1 MPEFQLVSFGEP
13 GELAGHRAPGTGT
26 TTETDHRAPRRRPR
40 AVGLITRTDLPE
52 VIEVAPARTT
62 SIEARF
68 AALAALSAVAMDA
81 REAIEVRA
89 PFTGALL
96 GRIAR
101 GTEADVDAAVN
112 AARAAQPQWAA
123 TPVAERGAVLTRF
136 QGLLLDRREAIVDLI
151 QLESGKARRHAF
163 EEILD
168 TAVVAQHYAVHAR
181 HYLRARRRAGAFA
194 FLTRTLEV
202 RHPVGV
208 VGIVSP
214 WNFPLILSITDA
226 IAALMAGN
234 SVVLRPDVQ
243 SSFTALAGAELL
255 YEAGLPRD
263 VLRVVTGEGNE
274 LGPPLI
280 DRVDFVMFTGSTRTG
295 QIVARQAAAR
305 LTGFSLE
312 LGGKNPMIV
321 LPDADIDAAVD
332 GAVRGAFVGAGQVC
346 VSIERLYL
354 PAASYD
360 DFVARLIARTRAL
373 RISPAMDYSADVGSM
388 TSARQLAV
396 VESHVA
402 DAIARGA
409 TLLHGGRRR
418 ADLGPLFYEPT
429 ILADVQPG
437 MTAYAEETFGPVLA
451 VYRYDSIDDAIRR
464 ANDTRY
470 GLNASVWSR
479 SAARAVAVARRIR
492 CGTVNVNE
500 AYAASWT
507 ATGSPIGGMKASG
520 VGRRH
525 GADGILKYT
534 EGQTIAVQRI
544 MPLTPPRFLDEIVY
558 TNLMARIVR
567 VIGRIPGLR

>member
-1 MPEFQLVSFGEP
+1 MT
-13 GELAGHRAPGTGT
+13 LA
-26 TTETDHRAPRRRPR
+26 TEA
-40 AVGLITRTDLPE
+40 
-52 VIEVAPARTT
+52 AR
-62 SIEARF
+62 SGIAAIDPRF
-68 AALAALSAVAMDA
+68 AALAALSAVSPRD
-81 REAIEVRA
+81 RSEIDVHA

-96 GRIAR
+96 GRIRR
-101 GTEADVDAAVN
+101 GTVADIASAVD
-112 AARAAQPQWAA
+112 AARAAQPRWAA
-123 TPVAERGAVLTRF
+123 TPVGERGAVFTRF
-136 QGLLLDRREAIVDLI
+136 QSLLLDRREAMVDLI

-181 HYLRARRRAGAFA
+181 HYLRTRRRAGAFA
-194 FLTRTLEV
+194 LLTRTVEV

-208 VGIVSP
+208 VGIVAP

-226 IAALMAGN
+226 IAAMMAGN

-243 SSFTALAGAELL
+243 SSFTALAAAALL

-263 VLRVVTGEGNE
+263 VLRVVTGEGHE

-280 DRVDFVMFTGSTRTG
+280 DRVDFVMFTGSTNTG
-295 QIVARQAAAR
+295 KIVARQAAEH
-305 LTGFSLE
+305 LTGYSLE

-321 LPDADIDAAVD
+321 LPDANVDAAVD

-354 PAASYD
+354 PSAMYD
-360 DFVARLIARTRAL
+360 DFVGRLVQRTRAL
-373 RISPAMDYSADVGSM
+373 RISPSMDYSADVGSM
-388 TSARQLAV
+388 TSARQVGV

-402 DAIARGA
+402 DALGKGA

-418 ADLGPLFYEPT
+418 PDLGPLFYEPT
-429 ILADVQPG
+429 ILAGVRPG

-451 VYRYDSIDDAIRR
+451 VYRYDSVDDAIES

-479 SAARAVAVARRIR
+479 RAASAVAVARRLR

-507 ATGSPIGGMKASG
+507 ATGSPIGGMKQSG

-525 GADGILKYT
+525 GEEGILKYT
-534 EGQTIAVQRI
+534 EGQTIAVQRL
-544 MPLTPPRFLDEIVY
+544 MPLTAPTFLDETVY
-558 TNLMARIVR
+558 ANLMARVVR
-567 VIGRIPGLR
+567 VMGRIPGLR

>member
-1 MPEFQLVSFGEP
+1 MT
-13 GELAGHRAPGTGT
+13 LA
-26 TTETDHRAPRRRPR
+26 TEGWLTALTPIDPRY
-40 AVGLITRTDLPE
+40 D
-52 VIEVAPARTT
+52 
-62 SIEARF
+62 
-68 AALAALSAVAMDA
+68 ALAAISAVPLVGRDG
-81 REAIEVRA
+81 IDVHA

-96 GRIAR
+96 GRIPR
-101 GTEADVDAAVN
+101 GTEADVESAVR
-112 AARAAQPQWAA
+112 AARAAQPRWAA
-123 TPVAERGAVLTRF
+123 TPVAERGSVFTRF
-136 QGLLLDRREAIVDLI
+136 QSLLLDRREAIVDLI

-181 HYLRARRRAGAFA
+181 HYLRARRRSGAFA
-194 FLTRTLEV
+194 LLTSTVEL

-208 VGIVSP
+208 VGIVAP

-243 SSFTALAGAELL
+243 SSFTALSAAELL

-263 VLRVVTGEGNE
+263 VLRVITGEGHD
-274 LGPPLI
+274 LGPALI

-295 QIVARQAAAR
+295 KIVAKQAAAR

-321 LPDADIDAAVD
+321 LADANVDAAVD

-354 PAASYD
+354 PSSLYD
-360 DFVARLIARTRAL
+360 DFVARLIESTHAL
-373 RISPAMDYSADVGSM
+373 RISPSMDYSADVGSM
-388 TSARQLAV
+388 TSARQVGV

-402 DAIARGA
+402 DALAKGA

-418 ADLGPLFYEPT
+418 PDLGPLFYEPT
-429 ILADVQPG
+429 ILAGVRPG
-437 MTAYAEETFGPVLA
+437 MTAYGEETFGPVLA
-451 VYRYDSIDDAIRR
+451 VYRYDDVDDAIAR

-479 SAARAVAVARRIR
+479 STRRAIDVARRIQ

-507 ATGSPIGGMKASG
+507 ATGSPIGGMKQSG
-520 VGRRH
+520 TGRRH
-525 GADGILKYT
+525 GEEGILKYT
-534 EGQTIAVQRI
+534 EAQTIAVQRL
-544 MPLTPPRFLDEIVY
+544 MALAPPPFLDETVY
-558 TNLMARIVR
+558 TNLMARIVKA
-567 VIGRIPGLR
+567 IGRIPGLR

>member
-1 MPEFQLVSFGEP
+1 MNSRNVS
-13 GELAGHRAPGTGT
+13 
-26 TTETDHRAPRRRPR
+26 
-40 AVGLITRTDLPE
+40 
-52 VIEVAPARTT
+52 APAT
-62 SIEARF
+62 SAASNPVTLGIEPAVASAPKLQSRY
-68 AALAALSAVAMDA
+68 ASLAALSAVPSLD
-81 REAIEVRA
+81 RTSIDVLA

-96 GRIAR
+96 GRIPR
-101 GTEADVDAAVN
+101 GTESDIDAAVKT
-112 AARAAQPQWAA
+112 ARQAQPAWAA
-123 TPVAERGAVLTRF
+123 IPIARRSVVFTRF
-136 QGLLLDRREAIVDLI
+136 QSLLLAHREEIVDLI

-168 TAVVAQHYAVHAR
+168 TAVVAQHYAVHAAR
-181 HYLRARRRAGAFA
+181 YLRPRRRAGAFA
-194 FLTRTLEV
+194 LLTTTVEL

-208 VGIVSP
+208 VGIVAP

-234 SVVLRPDVQ
+234 AVVLRPDVQ
-243 SSFTALAGAELL
+243 SSLTALLAASLL

-263 VLRVVTGEGNE
+263 VLRVVTGEGHE
-274 LGPPLI
+274 LGPALI

-295 QIVARQAAAR
+295 KIVAQQAAAR

-321 LPDADIDAAVD
+321 LADADVDAAVD

-346 VSIERLYL
+346 VSMERLYL
-354 PAASYD
+354 PDAIHD
-360 DFVARLIARTRAL
+360 DFVARLVARTRAL
-373 RISPAMDYSADVGSM
+373 RIGPAMDYTVDVGSM

-396 VESHVA
+396 VEEHVA
-402 DAIARGA
+402 DALAKGA

-418 ADLGPLFYEPT
+418 PDLGPLFYEPT
-429 ILADVQPG
+429 ILSGVRPG

-451 VYRYDSIDDAIRR
+451 VYRYDDVEEAIVR

-479 SAARAVAVARRIR
+479 SRRRAIDVARRIQ

-507 ATGSPIGGMKASG
+507 ATGSPIGGMKQSG
-520 VGRRH
+520 AGRRH
-525 GADGILKYT
+525 GEEGILKYT
-534 EGQTIAVQRI
+534 EVQTIAVQRL
-544 MPLTPPRFLDEIVY
+544 MPLAPPPFLDEQFY
-558 TNLMARIVR
+558 TNLMSR
-567 VIGRIPGLR
+567 VVQAIGRIPGLR